1 MSAILELGLAHITPT
16 NVSMGVA
23 IMLMSAGLVHA
34 LPGPMRKLQAEQM
47 GMPAW
52 FLFCA
57 GLLMF
62 SSGALHLLRPDVGL
76 YGVALSMGGAVAT
89 AAKMPKVLHR
99 PGGLLFSNA
108 TLGAALWAVWKPT
121 GEVDLLTIALC
132 VVCYLLGIVGRILA
146 PTSPLVV
153 KLLGWLV
160 NAEKEADAKKTEAAK
175 PKEGAEAGA
184 EGTQPGKTSTESTV
198 QAQPEQSGARKR
210 VSSPVPA
217 SQTARTGA

>member
-1 MSAILELGLAHITPT
+1 LASGSTCAANKSSPCGVPTMSAILELGLAHITPT

-132 VVCYLLGIVGRILA
+132 VVCYLLGIVGRIL
-146 PTSPLVV
+146 
-153 KLLGWLV
+153 
-160 NAEKEADAKKTEAAK
+160 EAAK